1 MSPPYK
7 RFHVNNTSEAFSQFH
22 SLCCAHGIVS
32 SQVKY
37 AKIRQKVYH
46 LWASGKGH
54 LATKYTSLTWLAG
67 NRPVVFQAVAVAGH
81 VNNLAVVDQTVQDRC
96 GNRCIPQE
104 VRPLIKALVGCNYQR
119 RLL

>member
-1 MSPPYK
+1 MK
-7 RFHVNNTSEAFSQFH
+7 KDLFHRWCVAAQTEHFAMK
-22 SLCCAHGIVS
+22 CVAVS